1 MQYIYAALILHKS
14 GKEITEEGITK
25 ILEAAG
31 IDVDASRVK
40 QVVAAL
46 ADIDIDEAL
55 SQAVMAAPVAA
66 AGAPAGGATAAAAEE
81 TKKEEEEEEEISE
94 EDVGLGN
101 LFG

>member
-14 GKEITEEGITK
+14 GKEITEDGIKK

-31 IDVDASRVK
+31 IDVDESRVK

-46 ADIDIDEAL
+46 SDIDIDEAL
-55 SQAVMAAPVAA
+55 SQAIMAGAVAAAPVAA
-66 AGAPAGGATAAAAEE
+66 TATAGGEEAA
-81 TKKEEEEEEEISE
+81 KEEEEEEEAVSE
-94 EDVGLGN
+94 EEVGLGN